1 MLKQLQPYPDG
12 GKKPLTR
19 REFLWLASLS
29 TAGLAVGCATNPV
42 TGESQLMLMSESQ
55 EVELDKHHSP
65 HQFSAD
71 YGSVQDKALNNY
83 LQQTGKKMSS
93 HTHRPQMPY
102 SFRAVNATYVN
113 AYAFPGGSIAATRG
127 ILLSLESEA
136 ELAALLGHEL
146 GHVNARHTAEQMSK
160 GTLTQLLV
168 IGAAVAAGTQGKDW
182 GQVAQIAG
190 MIGGSALLAKYSRDN
205 EREADALGMDYMV
218 RSKYSPQGMVDLMD
232 MLKGLSKQ
240 KSGISQTLFATHP
253 MSTERYRTAVGRA
266 QSSYAAARKNPIYR
280 ERYMDMTADL
290 RKIKGA
296 IENMQKAE
304 VAMAKKKYPQ
314 AEDHLN
320 RALKQAPND
329 YAGLMMMSECLLAQ
343 NKNGQANQF
352 ANKAKQVY
360 PQEAQANLVSG
371 IAAIRQRRFDAA
383 FHDFDR
389 YDKLLPGNLNTA
401 YFKGRSLEG
410 MNHRQEAAREYYRYL
425 QQVNQGDPAKHAYQR
440 LVQWGYIKPKK
451 Q

>member
-1 MLKQLQPYPDG
+1 MPKQLQSYPNNG
-12 GKKPLTR
+12 EIRLTR
-19 REFLWLASLS
+19 REFLWLASIS
-29 TAGLAVGCATNPV
+29 AAGLAAGCATNPV
-42 TGESQLMLMSESQ
+42 TGKSQLMLMSESQ
-55 EVELDKHHSP
+55 EIEVDKQNAP
-65 HQFSAD
+65 HQFSTD
-71 YGSVQDKALNNY
+71 YGPVQNGVLNGY
-83 LQQTGKKMSS
+83 LEQTGKKLSTQ
-93 HTHRPQMPY
+93 THRPQMPY

-205 EREADALGMDYMV
+205 EREADALGMEYMV
-218 RSKYSPQGMVDLMD
+218 RGEYSPQGMVELMD

-240 KSGISQTLFATHP
+240 KAGISQALFATHP
-253 MSTERYRTAVGRA
+253 MSMERYRTAVGRV
-266 QSSYAAARKNPIYR
+266 QSSYAAARNNPIYR

-290 RKIKGA
+290 RNMKGA

-304 VAMAKKKYPQ
+304 VDLAKKKYPQ
-314 AEDHLN
+314 AEDRLK

-329 YAGLMMMSECLLAQ
+329 YAGLMMMSKCLLAQ
-343 NKNGQANQF
+343 NKNDQAKRF
-352 ANKAKQVY
+352 ADKAKQVY

-371 IAAIRQRRFDAA
+371 IAAIRLRRFDAA
-383 FHDFDR
+383 FINFEQYEKR
-389 YDKLLPGNLNTA
+389 LPGNPSIA
-401 YFKGRSLEG
+401 YLKGRSLEG
-410 MNHRQEAAREYYRYL
+410 MHRRQDAAREYYRYL
-425 QQVNQGDPAKHAYQR
+425 QIVNQGDPAKHAYQR
-440 LVQWGYIKPKK
+440 LVQWGYIKP